1 MGIIISVLFILYV
14 LKIPKLANFDFHNL
28 AKRAALCNFCG
39 SVVIADLPCNVVE
52 KGPQKGS
59 DGGVC
64 ICSS

>member
-1 MGIIISVLFILYV
+1 M
-14 LKIPKLANFDFHNL
+14 LKIPKLANFDSHNL

-39 SVVIADLPCNVVE
+39 SVPIANLPCNVVE

-59 DGGVC
+59 DGSVC